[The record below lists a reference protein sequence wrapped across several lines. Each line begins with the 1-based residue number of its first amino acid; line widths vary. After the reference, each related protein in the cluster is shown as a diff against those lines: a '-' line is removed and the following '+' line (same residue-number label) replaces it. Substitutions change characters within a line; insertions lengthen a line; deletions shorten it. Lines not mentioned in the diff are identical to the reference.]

1 MATKEQELGG
11 RPLTAG
17 QKAMMAAVATSGRG
31 VELVVGVAG
40 AGKTTALD
48 AARRAFEAP
57 ATGCSARRS
66 PGQAARTL
74 GAEAGIDES
83 RTIAS
88 LLWRLDHG
96 QLKLDSRTVVCLRRG
111 GHD

>member
-1 MATKEQELGG
+1 MI
-11 RPLTAG
+11 RS
-17 QKAMMAAVATSGRG
+17 VVTSGRP
-31 VELVVGVAG
+31 VELIVGVAG

-48 AARRAFEAP
+48 VARQAFEDAGYRVVG
-57 ATGCSARRS
+57 TSIS
-66 PGQAARTL
+66 GQAARTL

-96 QLKLDSRTVVCLRRG
+96 QARLDSRTVVVCDEAGMADDPAMLRLLARPKRPARN
-111 GHD
+111 